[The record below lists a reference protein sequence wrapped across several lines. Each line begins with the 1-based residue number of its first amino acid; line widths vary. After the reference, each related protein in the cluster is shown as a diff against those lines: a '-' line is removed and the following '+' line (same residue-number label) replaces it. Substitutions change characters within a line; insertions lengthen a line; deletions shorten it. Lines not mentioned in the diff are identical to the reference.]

1 MSPVLC
7 WGERE
12 RCTFLVFSSVKSVQ
26 ASEENRN
33 AEKVCSSCFPTPTP
47 PFLVTLC
54 SNDSSNIR
62 YWANTSSSSKVKM
75 KFTGHLLRVRYDL
88 SAPFEIYNLF
98 LTIREALLLS
108 YFTEGET
115 EA

>member
-1 MSPVLC
+1 MQ
-7 WGERE
+7 R
-12 RCTFLVFSSVKSVQ
+12 KSVDLPH
-26 ASEENRN
+26 
-33 AEKVCSSCFPTPTP
+33 FPFFFF
-47 PFLVTLC
+47 FLVTLC

-62 YWANTSSSSKVKM
+62 YWANIFSSSKVKR
-75 KFTGHLLRVRYDL
+75 KFSGHLLRVRHEL
-88 SAPFEIYNLF
+88 SAAFEICNLF